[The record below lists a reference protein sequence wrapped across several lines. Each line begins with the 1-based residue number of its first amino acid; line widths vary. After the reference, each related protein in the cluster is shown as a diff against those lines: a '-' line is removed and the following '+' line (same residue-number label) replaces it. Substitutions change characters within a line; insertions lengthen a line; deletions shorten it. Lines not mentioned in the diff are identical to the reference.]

1 VTNALN
7 PDRTAEPPA
16 PDSPPP
22 ADRISRRQVDK
33 FAQRRDQLAEA
44 ALQTLAELGYARTS
58 LREIAQNT
66 DFSHG
71 VLHYYFAD
79 KVDLI
84 IHCVKHYKAIC
95 IQRYDQILAVSGTAA
110 ALADGFAA
118 GLATTAD
125 QDAALHR
132 LWYDMRSQS
141 MFEPA
146 FRTDVLEIDDS
157 LQRMI
162 WRVLTRYAELDGRPL
177 RVGPTTAYAM
187 FDGLFQQALL
197 RHLAGSPAALG
208 TLRAEVLALLP
219 QLIADGPAA
228 GR

>member
-16 PDSPPP
+16 PAGPSPVE
-22 ADRISRRQVDK
+22 RISQRQADK
-33 FAQRRDQLAEA
+33 FGQRRDQLAEA

-84 IHCVKHYKAIC
+84 IHCVKHYKAGC
-95 IQRYDQILAVSGTAA
+95 VQRYEEILEVSGTVEV
-110 ALADGFAA
+110 LADGFAA
-118 GLATTAD
+118 GLAATAG

-146 FRTDVLEIDDS
+146 FSAEVLEIDDS

-177 RVGPTTAYAM
+177 WVGPTAAYAI

-197 RHLAGSPAALG
+197 RHLAGEPEALG

-219 QLIADGPAA
+219 QLIRHRPA
-228 GR
+228 